1 MLIETA
7 TGSRLQSHLE
17 VSMVSKV
24 MRRLAL
30 ALIFTLTLAST
41 NHATF
46 AAGTT
51 WYVDDDACPGPGT
64 GTVGDPFCSIQDAI
78 DASTADDV
86 IEIAAGTYTENLT
99 ISKSLTFNG
108 AGRVSTIIDG
118 GAADHVAWI
127 GSGHTV
133 YLNSLTIQNG
143 SADTGGGLYNLGAA
157 TLNDVSV
164 SNNEAVF
171 YGGGIY
177 HGSTTYKISLIDTQ
191 VLNNQ
196 VTDAASGGGGI
207 YSQGSLIMENV
218 LVDSNIAAYSGG
230 GIGLSG
236 ADSLLDMT
244 NSTVSGNTVTAT
256 NASGGGI
263 SNALGSA
270 TIYGSTISGNSASG
284 STASGGGISTD
295 TDLTLQYS
303 VVSGNTAIG
312 DGGGIMHWYGNINV
326 THTAIRDNIVIS
338 ASGAGGGLFASLGSL
353 TISSSE
359 ISGNTAPDSG
369 GGVFSNAVAE
379 ITNTTISGNSAQFGG
394 GLLIS
399 SSTTSNLLNTTVTAN
414 EDPSGTGV
422 GGLYVASSLF
432 IKYTIF
438 ADNQND
444 ECWDIGGPNITSL
457 GYNIEDTDTCGFSAT
472 GDQPNTDPL
481 LGALSDNGGVTKTHL
496 LLPGSPA
503 IDGGSNIGCPST
515 DQRDVI
521 RPIDGDKAGLALCD
535 VGAVEAQLRLYLP
548 LINR

>member
-1 MLIETA
+1 
-7 TGSRLQSHLE
+7 
-17 VSMVSKV
+17 
-24 MRRLAL
+24 
-30 ALIFTLTLAST
+30 
-41 NHATF
+41 
-46 AAGTT
+46 
-51 WYVDDDACPGPGT
+51 
-64 GTVGDPFCSIQDAI
+64 
-78 DASTADDV
+78 
-86 IEIAAGTYTENLT
+86 
-99 ISKSLTFNG
+99 
-108 AGRVSTIIDG
+108 
-118 GAADHVAWI
+118 
-127 GSGHTV
+127 
-133 YLNSLTIQNG
+133 
-143 SADTGGGLYNLGAA
+143 
-157 TLNDVSV
+157 
-164 SNNEAVF
+164 
-171 YGGGIY
+171 
-177 HGSTTYKISLIDTQ
+177 
-191 VLNNQ
+191 
-196 VTDAASGGGGI
+196 
-207 YSQGSLIMENV
+207 
-218 LVDSNIAAYSGG
+218 
-230 GIGLSG
+230 
-236 ADSLLDMT
+236 
-244 NSTVSGNTVTAT
+244 
-256 NASGGGI
+256 
-263 SNALGSA
+263 
-270 TIYGSTISGNSASG
+270 
-284 STASGGGISTD
+284 
-295 TDLTLQYS
+295 
-303 VVSGNTAIG
+303 
-312 DGGGIMHWYGNINV
+312 MHWYGNINV

-481 LGALSDNGGVTKTHL
+481 LGALSDNGGETKTHF